1 MPRDD
6 GRVAL
11 GVDVGGTK
19 TEIVLAGRRGR
30 VIAETRIPTLPENGP
45 EDTLRRAAQAARE
58 ALGAE
63 AAKASAVGISVAGQV
78 GPRGVLL
85 GAPNLP
91 GWPGADLRRIATTV
105 FGVPARVV
113 NDVRAATWGEWRLGA
128 GKGARDLLVLFIGT
142 GLGGGAVICGNLL
155 EGADGVGGEF
165 GHLTVVVGG
174 RKCTCG
180 NHGCLEA
187 YCGGWAIAERAREAA
202 LADRALGATLLRL
215 ALTPEHISGVT
226 VAAALHAGDELARR
240 IIDETAE
247 VLGAGLVGLVN
258 GLNPRRVIM
267 GGGVLDGF
275 PELIDRAAVIVRE
288 RALPA
293 ARGVEFARAGLQD
306 DAPALG
312 AADLALTR
320 LRRRGTPAES
330 A

>member
-6 GRVAL
+6 GRLAL

-19 TEIVLAGRRGR
+19 TEIVLAGRDGR
-30 VIAETRIPTLPENGP
+30 VLDETRIPTLPENGAD
-45 EDTLRRAAQAARE
+45 DTLRRAAAAARAE
-58 ALGAE
+58 LGPRVAQVVG
-63 AAKASAVGISVAGQV
+63 VGISVAGQV

-91 GWPGADLRRIATTV
+91 GWPGADIRRMAAAA

-142 GLGGGAVICGNLL
+142 GVGGGAVLGGTLL

-174 RKCTCG
+174 RTCTCG
-180 NHGCLEA
+180 NTGCLEA

-202 LADRALGATLLRL
+202 LADRAAGAALLRL
-215 ALTPEHISGVT
+215 ALTPADITGVT
-226 VAAALHAGDELARR
+226 VAAAMHAGDPLARR
-240 IIDETAE
+240 IIDETGE
-247 VLGAGLVGLVN
+247 ILGAGLVGLVN

-275 PELIDRAAVIVRE
+275 PELMDRAAAIVRE

-293 ARGVEFARAGLQD
+293 ARAVEFARAGLAD
-306 DAPALG
+306 NAPALG

-320 LRRRGTPAES
+320 VRPRGNAV
-330 A
+330 

>member
-6 GRVAL
+6 GRTAL

-19 TEIVLAGRRGR
+19 TEIVLAARGGR
-30 VIAETRIPTLPENGP
+30 VIAETRIPTDPEHGAH
-45 EDTLRRAAQAARE
+45 DTLRRAAEAAR
-58 ALGAE
+58 AAFGAD
-63 AAKASAVGISVAGQV
+63 AHAASAVGVSVAGQV

-91 GWPGADLRRIATTV
+91 GWPGADIRRIAASA

-128 GKGARDLLVLFIGT
+128 GRGVRDLVVLFLGT
-142 GLGGGAVICGNLL
+142 GVGGGAVLCGNLL
-155 EGADGVGGEF
+155 EGADGIGGEF

-174 RKCTCG
+174 RRCTCG
-180 NHGCLEA
+180 NTGCLEA

-202 LADRALGATLLRL
+202 LEGTEGAELLRL
-215 ALTPEHISGVT
+215 AGSADDITGKT
-226 VAAALHAGDELARR
+226 VAAALHAGDPLARR
-240 IIDETAE
+240 IMDETAE
-247 VLGAGLVGLVN
+247 VLGAGIVGLVN

-267 GGGVLDGF
+267 GGGVIDGF
-275 PELIDRAAVIVRE
+275 PELLDRAAAIVRQ

-293 ARGVEFARAGLQD
+293 ARSVEFARAGLAD

-312 AADLALTR
+312 AADLALAR
-320 LRRRGTPAES
+320 LRQRV
-330 A
+330 